1 MQLKIDLKI
10 CAVLLIF
17 FLTNQLEVYVLF
29 MLFTIIHELGHL
41 FIGIILG
48 FKPKGI
54 KLMPM
59 GLSICFNV
67 QCEDYNMNVK
77 KARIITLKKLLIA
90 LAGPLTNFLIAVFF
104 MIYNIEILNITGEK
118 IVYANLLIGFFNLIP
133 IYPLDGGRIVKCV
146 IHIKKNLRKS
156 YRYTNLI
163 SNIMLIAITAISSIA
178 ILYFENIAILM
189 VVIYLWMLA
198 IKENHI
204 YNKKMQLYE
213 LIDNLEGA
221 KEIVN
226 NV

>member
-67 QCEDYNMNVK
+67 QCEDYNMNEK

-90 LAGPLTNFLIAVFF
+90 QA
-104 MIYNIEILNITGEK
+104 
-118 IVYANLLIGFFNLIP
+118 
-133 IYPLDGGRIVKCV
+133 
-146 IHIKKNLRKS
+146 LRF
-156 YRYTNLI
+156 I
-163 SNIMLIAITAISSIA
+163 
-178 ILYFENIAILM
+178 
-189 VVIYLWMLA
+189 
-198 IKENHI
+198 
-204 YNKKMQLYE
+204 
-213 LIDNLEGA
+213 
-221 KEIVN
+221 
-226 NV
+226 

>member
-213 LIDNLEGA
+213 LIDKLEGA